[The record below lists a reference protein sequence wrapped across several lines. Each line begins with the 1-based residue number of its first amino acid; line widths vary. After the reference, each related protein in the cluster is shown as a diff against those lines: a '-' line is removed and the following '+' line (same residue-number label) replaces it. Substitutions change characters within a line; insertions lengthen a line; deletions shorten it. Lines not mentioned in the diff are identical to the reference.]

1 LLLLLGKR
9 MADNDNALLKLFG
22 FELKRSKK
30 VEQKMLPSIVPPT
43 DADAAGYISTGA
55 GAYGQ
60 YINLDGD
67 QSKDNAQLIMR
78 YRGVSMNPEVD
89 MAIDEI
95 VSESIVASELESSV
109 ELKLDEIEAPKKI
122 KDQIQEEFDNIVGL
136 LKFNDLGHDIYR
148 SWYIDGRVV
157 HHLLVNE
164 ANTKAGIQEI
174 RHIDS
179 AKIRKVREVKYKKD
193 PKTGVKIV
201 DNIEEYYIYEEKP
214 GSNTVQGVKMS
225 TDAISYVT
233 SGLLDE
239 SKKKVISHLHK
250 ALKPINQL
258 RMMEDSLVIYRL
270 ARAPERRIFY
280 IDVGSLPR
288 GKADQY
294 MKDIMTK
301 YRNKLVYDAS
311 TGQIK
316 DDRKHM
322 SMLEDFWLPRRENG
336 RGTQIETLPGGDNL
350 GQIDDVVYFQKRLYR
365 SLNVPVNRLEQEA
378 QFSLG
383 RSTEISR
390 DEVKFQK
397 FVDRLRRRFGNVFL
411 GILKKQLILKGI
423 ITAQDWE
430 EWKDDIYV
438 DYIKD
443 NHFAELKDAEILQNR
458 VGLMNEVTQ
467 YVGEYFSKDW
477 VMRNVLMFSDD
488 DIEKMQKDIDKE
500 ISAGDI
506 PDPEEEAAAERE
518 AQNAPPEP
526 TPVQVVEPKS
536 EAERQKDAEDAK
548 KKKEKK
554 EEAYIPTGEDE
565 LMEEMTRFM
574 SKLNEQN

>member
-1 LLLLLGKR
+1 
-9 MADNDNALLKLFG
+9 MADNDNAFLKLFG
-22 FELKRSKK
+22 FELKRTKK
-30 VEQKMLPSIVPPT
+30 VESKMLPSIVPPT
-43 DADAAGYISTGA
+43 DDDAAGYISTGA

-60 YINLDGD
+60 YINMDGD

-78 YRGVSMNPEVD
+78 YRGVAMNPEVD

-122 KDQIQEEFDNIVGL
+122 KDQIQEEFDNIISL
-136 LKFNDLGHDIYR
+136 IKFNDLGHDIFR
-148 SWYIDGRVV
+148 SWYIDGRIV

-239 SKKKVISHLHK
+239 TKKKVVSHLHK

-280 IDVGSLPR
+280 IDVGNLPR

-336 RGTQIETLPGGDNL
+336 RGTEISTLPGGDNL
-350 GQIDDVVYFQKRLYR
+350 GQIDDIIYFQKRLYR

-397 FVDRLRRRFGNVFL
+397 FIDRLRRRFGGVFL

-443 NHFAELKDAEILQNR
+443 NHFSELKDQEILQSR
-458 VGLMNEVTQ
+458 IGLMNEVTQ

-526 TPVQVVEPKS
+526 TPVRVVEPKS
-536 EAERQKDAEDAK
+536 ETERQKDAEDAK

-554 EEAYIPTGEDE
+554 EAYIPTGEDE

>member
-1 LLLLLGKR
+1 
-9 MADNDNALLKLFG
+9 MADNDNAFLKLFG
-22 FELKRSKK
+22 FELKRTKK
-30 VEQKMLPSIVPPT
+30 VESKMLPSIVPPT
-43 DADAAGYISTGA
+43 DDDAAGYISTGA

-60 YINLDGD
+60 YINMDGD

-78 YRGVSMNPEVD
+78 YRGVAMNPEVD

-122 KDQIQEEFDNIVGL
+122 KDQIQEEFDNIISL
-136 LKFNDLGHDIYR
+136 IKFNDLGHDIFR
-148 SWYIDGRVV
+148 SWYIDGRIV

-239 SKKKVISHLHK
+239 TKKKVVSHLHK

-280 IDVGSLPR
+280 IDVGNLPR

-336 RGTQIETLPGGDNL
+336 RGTEISTLPGGDNL
-350 GQIDDVVYFQKRLYR
+350 GQIDDIIYFQKRLYR

-397 FVDRLRRRFGNVFL
+397 FIDRLRRRFGGVFL

-443 NHFAELKDAEILQNR
+443 NHFSELKDQEILQSR
-458 VGLMNEVTQ
+458 IGLMNEVTQ

-526 TPVQVVEPKS
+526 TPVRVVEPLRVKLS
-536 EAERQKDAEDAK
+536 VRKMQKTLRRKRKRK
-548 KKKEKK
+548 KHIYLQVK
-554 EEAYIPTGEDE
+554 
-565 LMEEMTRFM
+565 M
-574 SKLNEQN
+574 S

>member
-1 LLLLLGKR
+1 
-9 MADNDNALLKLFG
+9 MADNDNAFLKLFG
-22 FELKRSKK
+22 FELKRTKK
-30 VEQKMLPSIVPPT
+30 VESKMLPSIVPPT
-43 DADAAGYISTGA
+43 DDDAAGYISTGA

-60 YINLDGD
+60 YINMDGD

-78 YRGVSMNPEVD
+78 YRGVAMNPEVD

-122 KDQIQEEFDNIVGL
+122 KDQIQEEFDNIISL
-136 LKFNDLGHDIYR
+136 IKFNDLGHDIFR
-148 SWYIDGRVV
+148 SWYVDGRIV

-239 SKKKVISHLHK
+239 TKKKVVSHLHK

-280 IDVGSLPR
+280 IDVGNLPR

-336 RGTQIETLPGGDNL
+336 RGTEISTLPGGDNL
-350 GQIDDVVYFQKRLYR
+350 GQIDDIIYFQKRLYR

-397 FVDRLRRRFGNVFL
+397 FIDRLRRRFGSVFL

-430 EWKDDIYV
+430 EWKDDIYI

-443 NHFAELKDAEILQNR
+443 NHFAELKDQEILQSR
-458 VGLMNEVTQ
+458 IGLMNEVTQ

-554 EEAYIPTGEDE
+554 EAYIPTGEDE

>member
-1 LLLLLGKR
+1 

-518 AQNAPPEP
+518 AKNAPPEP

-565 LMEEMTRFM
+565 LIEEMTRYM
-574 SKLNEQN
+574 SKLNE